1 MLTIAKLAT
10 NGRRVHVTIRPV
22 NTVLI
27 DHQLRKKQMTEKKL
41 EDKTIDKLTTEDFPK
56 IKVVIAPG
64 AFDSFEGSQEELD
77 EMMQQIHAMIADG
90 SLFEKSRA
98 VDIDELLESDDPED
112 REMAEKLLQSLDDQ
126 APPRMLQ

>member
-1 MLTIAKLAT
+1 
-10 NGRRVHVTIRPV
+10 
-22 NTVLI
+22 
-27 DHQLRKKQMTEKKL
+27 
-41 EDKTIDKLTTEDFPK
+41 
-56 IKVVIAPG
+56 VIAPG

>member
-1 MLTIAKLAT
+1 
-10 NGRRVHVTIRPV
+10 
-22 NTVLI
+22 
-27 DHQLRKKQMTEKKL
+27 MTEKKL
-41 EDKTIDKLTTEDFPK
+41 EDKTINELTTEDFPK

-64 AFDSFEGSQEELD
+64 AFDNFEGSQEELD

-98 VDIDELLESDDPED
+98 VDIDELLESEDPED